1 MLPKPCELP
10 TALRPGDRLRV
21 ITPSGP
27 LGDLDRIREGVE
39 IWRSH
44 GFKVDLGPEGDLDRT
59 YGYLAGT
66 DPERRRQLTQA
77 LTDPNIKG
85 ILCARGGYG
94 ATRLLED
101 FEWPFMAAG
110 AQALQYGQAI
120 APKWL
125 IGFSDITA
133 LLWSL
138 ANQGITGLHGP
149 VLTTLPQEPP
159 ETRDRLFAAVQG
171 HPLAPLTGEG
181 WGNGRA
187 TGRLFPG
194 NLAVATHLLG
204 TRHCPNLTDAIL
216 AFEDIGEH
224 PYRLDRFITHWRNTG
239 LLYNIAGIALGRFS
253 DCDPPENR
261 SSLTLEELWRDRLQ
275 DLNLPIVSNLTFGHS
290 GPNAALPVGCMAEI
304 DGDQG
309 TLAVLQ

>member
-10 TALRPGDRLRV
+10 AALRPGDTLRV

-27 LGDLDRIREGVE
+27 LASMDSIQAGVD

-44 GFKVDLGPEGDLDRT
+44 GFNVDLGPDGELERT

-66 DPERRRQLTQA
+66 DTERRQQLTDA
-77 LTDPNIKG
+77 LTNPKYKG

-101 FEWPFMAAG
+101 FAWPFMAAG

-138 ANQGITGLHGP
+138 ANQGIASVHGP
-149 VLTTLPQEPP
+149 VLTTLPE
-159 ETRDRLFAAVQG
+159 ESDDTRDRLFALVQG
-171 HPLAPLTGEG
+171 QPPPPLTGNG
-181 WGNGRA
+181 WGGGRVI
-187 TGRLFPG
+187 GRLFPG
-194 NLAVATHLLG
+194 NLAVATHILG

-216 AFEDIGEH
+216 AFEDVGEY

-239 LLYNIAGIALGRFS
+239 LLHNVAGIALGRFS
-253 DCDPPENR
+253 QCDPPPNR
-261 SSLTLEELWRDRLQ
+261 SSLTTEELWRDRLG
-275 DLNLPIVSNLTFGHS
+275 DLSLPIVSGLNFGHS
-290 GPNAALPVGCMAEI
+290 GPNASLPVGSLAEL

-309 TLAVLQ
+309 TLSLL

>member
-1 MLPKPCELP
+1 MLPKPCEFP
-10 TALRPGDRLRV
+10 AALRPGDRLRV

-27 LGDLDRIREGVE
+27 LTDLDSIQAGVAV
-39 IWRSH
+39 WRSQ
-44 GFKVDLGPEGDLDRT
+44 GFEVDLGPEGDLERT

-66 DPERRRQLTQA
+66 DPERRQQLTDA
-77 LTDPNIKG
+77 LTDPTIKA

-94 ATRLLED
+94 ATRLLEE

-110 AQALQYGQAI
+110 AQALQYGQAL

-138 ANQGITGLHGP
+138 ANQGIAGIHGP
-149 VLTTLPQEPP
+149 VLTTLPQESP
-159 ETRDRLFAAVQG
+159 ETRDRLMAIVQG
-171 HPLAPLTGEG
+171 QPVAPLIGEG
-181 WGNGRA
+181 WGGGRA
-187 TGRLFPG
+187 IGRLFPG

-216 AFEDIGEH
+216 AFEDVGEH
-224 PYRLDRFITHWRNTG
+224 PYRLDRFITHWRSTG
-239 LLYNIAGIALGRFS
+239 LLHNIAGIALGRFS
-253 DCDPPENR
+253 DCAPPPHR

-275 DLNLPIVSNLTFGHS
+275 DFSCPIVSGLNFGHS
-290 GPNAALPVGCMAEI
+290 GDNAALPVGCLAELN
-304 DGDQG
+304 GTQG
-309 TLAVLQ
+309 TLSLL

>member
-1 MLPKPCELP
+1 MLPKPCQLP
-10 TALRPGDRLRV
+10 APLRPGDHLRV

-27 LGDLDRIREGVE
+27 LPNPDSIQAGLD
-39 IWRSH
+39 IWRSQ
-44 GFKVDLGPEGDLDRT
+44 GFEIDLGPDGDLNRT

-66 DPERRRQLTQA
+66 DEQRRDQLTAA
-77 LTDPNIKG
+77 LTDPTIKG

-94 ATRLLED
+94 ATRLLEE

-138 ANQGITGLHGP
+138 ANQGISGIHGP
-149 VLTTLPQEPP
+149 VLTTLPDESE
-159 ETRDRLFAAVQG
+159 ETRDRLMALVQG
-171 HPLAPLTGEG
+171 NPVPPLTGDG
-181 WGNGRA
+181 WGRGKA
-187 TGRLFPG
+187 IGRLFPS

-224 PYRLDRFITHWRNTG
+224 PYRLDRFITHWRSTG
-239 LLYNIAGIALGRFS
+239 LLHNLAGIALGRFS
-253 DCDPPENR
+253 DCEPPENR
-261 SSLTLEELWRDRLQ
+261 TSLTTEELWRDRLA
-275 DLNLPIVSNLTFGHS
+275 DLSLPIVSNLNFGHS
-290 GPNAALPVGCMAEI
+290 GNNAALTVGCLAEL
-304 DGDQG
+304 DSDRG
-309 TLAVLQ
+309 TLSLL

>member
-10 TALRPGDRLRV
+10 APLRPGDTLRV

-27 LGDLDRIREGVE
+27 LASLGNIQAGVD
-39 IWRSH
+39 IWRSR
-44 GFKVDLGPEGDLDRT
+44 GIQIDLGPDSDLERT

-66 DPERRRQLTQA
+66 DADRRHQLTEA
-77 LTDPNIKG
+77 LTNPNYKG

-94 ATRLLED
+94 ATRLLEE
-101 FEWPFMAAG
+101 FAWPFMAAG

-138 ANQGITGLHGP
+138 GNQGIASVHGP
-149 VLTTLPQEPP
+149 VLTTLSNEPDP
-159 ETRDRLFAAVQG
+159 TRDRLFSLVQG
-171 HPLAPLTGEG
+171 QPVPPLIGNG
-181 WGNGRA
+181 WGGGQGI
-187 TGRLFPG
+187 GRLFPG
-194 NLAVATHLLG
+194 NLTVATHLLG

-216 AFEDIGEH
+216 AFEDIGEY

-239 LLYNIAGIALGRFS
+239 LLHNIAGIALGRFS
-253 DCDPPENR
+253 QCDPPSDR
-261 SSLTLEELWRDRLQ
+261 PSLTVEDMWRDRLGN
-275 DLNLPIVSNLTFGHS
+275 LSLPIVSDLDFGHS
-290 GPNAALPVGCMAEI
+290 GPNAALPVGSLAAL
-304 DGDQG
+304 DGDRG
-309 TLAVLQ
+309 TLSLL